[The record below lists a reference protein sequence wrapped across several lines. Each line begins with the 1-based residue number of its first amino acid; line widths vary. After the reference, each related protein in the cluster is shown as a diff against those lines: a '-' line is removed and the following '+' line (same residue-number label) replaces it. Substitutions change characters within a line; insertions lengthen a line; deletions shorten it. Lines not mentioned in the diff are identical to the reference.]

1 MNHNNKS
8 WTTSPSHEQ
17 QHDHT
22 FTQYTKYSHN
32 IISIDSMH
40 AMSSRHDS
48 TCMWYQFSSI
58 WISKLCYRVI
68 PQHPAQRHTQHPAQR
83 HTQHPAQRHTQHPV
97 SQSYITDIPYHQI
110 RLTMN
115 A

>member
-1 MNHNNKS
+1 
-8 WTTSPSHEQ
+8 
-17 QHDHT
+17 
-22 FTQYTKYSHN
+22 
-32 IISIDSMH
+32 MH

-83 HTQHPAQRHTQHPV
+83 HTQHPAQRHTQHPAQRHTQHPV